1 MSDTPNR
8 SDVRLAN
15 WRIHPNSRW
24 SFQNVREIVPTVE
37 IAAARGETEAS
48 PGSDALAGLELLLPD
63 GSRIGALDHLAQS
76 HGDAFVALKD
86 GRLVAEWHAPH
97 CDPDAPHI
105 VFSISKS
112 VTGLLAGIAAAEG
125 ALDPDAPIAAYV
137 PVPPG
142 GAYSDATVRHLLD
155 MTVSLSFEENYLDRR
170 SDFDR
175 YRRAMLWNPEHEAGR
190 EETLEKVLVSLPK
203 AAHPHGTRFHYASPD
218 TDLLGFVI
226 ERATET
232 RFHTYLANR
241 LWRHLG
247 GRGAANVTVDRV
259 GIARAAGGI
268 SVTARDLAR
277 FGQMM
282 LDGGAAG
289 GRQVVPAGW
298 IEDIRGNGDRQA
310 WVNGNFAGLFGK
322 GRYRSCWYDT
332 RDDHG
337 SLAAIGI
344 HEQWIWIDPVRRVV
358 LVKLSSRPEPSH
370 DPSTMRE
377 KSTLRQIARM
387 I

>member
-1 MSDTPNR
+1 MTDAPSR
-8 SDVRLAN
+8 SAIRLAN
-15 WRIHPNSRW
+15 WRVHPNSRW

-37 IAAARGETEAS
+37 IAPARGETEAS
-48 PGSDALAGLELLLPD
+48 PGTDALAGLELSLPD
-63 GSRIGALDHLAQS
+63 GNRITALDHLAQS

-86 GRLVAEWHAPH
+86 GRLVAEWYAPH

-105 VFSISKS
+105 IFSISKS

-125 ALDPDAPIAAYV
+125 VLDPDAPIATYV

-142 GAYSDATVRHLLD
+142 GAYSDATVRNLLD
-155 MTVSLSFEENYLDRR
+155 MTVSLSFEENYLDRQ

-175 YRRAMLWNPEHEAGR
+175 YRRAMLWNPEHEAGC
-190 EETLEKVLVSLPK
+190 EETLDEVLVSLPK
-203 AAHPHGTRFHYASPD
+203 AAHPHGARFHYASPD
-218 TDLLGFVI
+218 TDLLGLVI
-226 ERATET
+226 ERATGT
-232 RFHTYLANR
+232 RYHAYLADR
-241 LWRHLG
+241 LWRHIG
-247 GRGAANVTVDRV
+247 ARGASNVTVDRA
-259 GIARAAGGI
+259 GTARAAGGI

-282 LDGGAAG
+282 LDGGAVG

-298 IEDIRGNGDRQA
+298 IEDIRSNGDRQA
-310 WVNGNFAGLFGK
+310 WVNGDFAGLFGK

-332 RDDHG
+332 GDAHR
-337 SLAAIGI
+337 SMAAIGI

-370 DPSTMRE
+370 DPSTLRE
-377 KSTLRQIARM
+377 KSMLRQIART

>member
-1 MSDTPNR
+1 MSDAYSR

-15 WRIHPNSRW
+15 WRTHPNSRW

-48 PGSDALAGLELLLPD
+48 PGPGVLASLDLSLPD
-63 GSRIGALDHLAQS
+63 GGRIGALEHLAQS

-86 GRLVAEWHAPH
+86 GKLIAEWTAPH

-105 VFSISKS
+105 IFSISKS

-125 ALDPDAPIAAYV
+125 ALDPDAPIADYV
-137 PVPPG
+137 PVRPG
-142 GAYSDATVRHLLD
+142 GAYGDATVRHLLD
-155 MTVSLSFEENYLDRR
+155 MTVSLSFEENYLDRQ

-175 YRRAMLWNPEHEAGR
+175 YRRAMLWNPEHETGR
-190 EETLEKVLVSLPK
+190 EETLEDVLVSLPK
-203 AAHPHGTRFHYASPD
+203 ATHPHGTRFHYASPD
-218 TDLLGFVI
+218 TDLLGLVI
-226 ERATET
+226 ERATNT
-232 RFHTYLANR
+232 RFHAYLADR

-259 GIARAAGGI
+259 GTARAAGGI

-289 GRQVVPAGW
+289 GRQVVPADW
-298 IEDIRGNGDRQA
+298 IDDIRRNGDRQA
-310 WVNGNFAGLFGK
+310 WVTGDFAGLFGK

-332 RDDHG
+332 GDNHG

-377 KSTLRQIARM
+377 KSMLRQIARL

>member
-190 EETLEKVLVSLPK
+190 EETLEEVLVSLPK

-218 TDLLGFVI
+218 TDLLGLVI

-232 RFHTYLANR
+232 RFHTYLADR

-289 GRQVVPAGW
+289 ERQVVPAGW

-332 RDDHG
+332 GDDHG

-344 HEQWIWIDPVRRVV
+344 HEQWIWIDPVRRVI

-377 KSTLRQIARM
+377 KSTLRQI
-387 I
+387 

>member
-1 MSDTPNR
+1 MSDTFPR
-8 SDVRLAN
+8 SEINLAN
-15 WRIHPNSRW
+15 WRTHPSTRW

-37 IAAARGETEAS
+37 IATARTETEAS
-48 PGSDALAGLELLLPD
+48 PGSGALPDLELTLPD
-63 GSRIGALDHLAQS
+63 GRRTTALDHLAQS

-86 GRLVAEWHAPH
+86 GRLVAEWYAAH

-105 VFSISKS
+105 IFSISKS

-125 ALDPDAPIAAYV
+125 ALDPDAPITAYV
-137 PVPPG
+137 DVPPG
-142 GAYSDATVRHLLD
+142 GAYADATVRHLLD
-155 MTVSLSFEENYLDRR
+155 MTVSLSFEENYLDRH

-190 EETLEKVLVSLPK
+190 EETLEQVLVSLPK
-203 AAHPHGTRFHYASPD
+203 AGHPHGTRFHYASPN
-218 TDLLGFVI
+218 TDLLGLVI
-226 ERATET
+226 ERATGA
-232 RFHTYLANR
+232 RFHAYLADR

-247 GRGAANVTVDRV
+247 GRGAANATVDRA
-259 GIARAAGGI
+259 GTARAAGGI

-282 LDGGAAG
+282 LDGGMAG
-289 GRQVVPAGW
+289 GRQVVPTAW
-298 IEDIRGNGDRQA
+298 IEDIRHNGDRQA
-310 WVNGNFAGLFGK
+310 WVNGDFAGLFGK

-332 RDDHG
+332 GDNHG

-377 KSTLRQIARM
+377 KTMLRQIARL

>member
-1 MSDTPNR
+1 MSDTLSR
-8 SDVRLAN
+8 GDVRLSN
-15 WRIHPNSRW
+15 WRTAPRSRW
-24 SFQNVREIVPTVE
+24 SFQNVREIVPTAE
-37 IAAARGETEAS
+37 IAAARGETAAS
-48 PGSDALAGLELLLPD
+48 SGPGALAAMQLSLPD
-63 GSRIGALDHLAQS
+63 GNRIAALDHLAQS

-97 CDPDAPHI
+97 SDPEAPHLI
-105 VFSISKS
+105 FSISKS

-125 ALDPDAPIAAYV
+125 ALDPDAPITTYV

-142 GAYSDATVRHLLD
+142 GAYADASVRHLLD
-155 MTVSLSFEENYLDRR
+155 MTVSLAFEENYLDRQ

-175 YRRAMLWNPEHEAGR
+175 YRRAMLWNPEHDAGR
-190 EETLEKVLVSLPK
+190 EETLEEVLVSLPK
-203 AAHPHGTRFHYASPD
+203 AAHPHGTRFLYASPD
-218 TDLLGFVI
+218 TDLLGLVI
-226 ERATET
+226 ERATGT
-232 RFHTYLANR
+232 RFHAYLADR
-241 LWRHLG
+241 MWRHLG
-247 GRGAANVTVDRV
+247 GRGAASVTVDRV
-259 GIARAAGGI
+259 GTARAAGGI

-289 GRQVVPAGW
+289 GRQVVPAQW
-298 IEDIRGNGDRQA
+298 IADIRANGDRKA
-310 WVNGNFAGLFGK
+310 WADGDFAGLFRR

-332 RDDHG
+332 GDDHG

-344 HEQWIWIDPVRRVV
+344 HEQWIWIDPVLHVV

-370 DPSTMRE
+370 EPSTLRE
-377 KSTLRQIARM
+377 KSMLRQIARL

>member
-1 MSDTPNR
+1 MSDTISR
-8 SDVRLAN
+8 SDVRLSN
-15 WRIHPNSRW
+15 WRTHPNSRW

-37 IAAARGETEAS
+37 IAVAQGETEAS
-48 PGSDALAGLELLLPD
+48 PGADALAALDLTLPD
-63 GSRIGALDHLAQS
+63 GSKVTALDHLIQS

-86 GRLVAEWHAPH
+86 GRLVAEWTAPH
-97 CDPDAPHI
+97 CDPASPHI
-105 VFSISKS
+105 IFSISKS

-125 ALDPDAPIAAYV
+125 ALDPDAPVTAYV

-142 GAYSDATVRHLLD
+142 GAYADATVRHLLD
-155 MTVSLSFEENYLDRR
+155 MTVSLSFEENYLDRQ

-175 YRRAMLWNPEHEAGR
+175 YRRAMLWNPEHEGGR
-190 EETLEKVLVSLPK
+190 EETLEAVLVSLPK
-203 AAHPHGTRFHYASPD
+203 AAHAHGLRFHYASPD
-218 TDLLGFVI
+218 TDMLGLVI
-226 ERATET
+226 ERATGT
-232 RFHTYLANR
+232 RFHAYLADR
-241 LWRHLG
+241 LWRHIG
-247 GRGAANVTVDRV
+247 SRGAANVTVDRA
-259 GIARAAGGI
+259 GTARAAGGL
-268 SVTARDLAR
+268 SVTVRDLAR

-282 LDGGAAG
+282 LDGGTAG
-289 GRQVVPAGW
+289 GRQVVPERW
-298 IEDIRGNGDRQA
+298 IDDIRRNGDRQA
-310 WVNGNFAGLFGK
+310 WLTGDFAGLFGR

-332 RDDHG
+332 GDDHG

-377 KSTLRQIARM
+377 KSMLRQIARR

>member
-190 EETLEKVLVSLPK
+190 EETLEEVLVSLPK

-218 TDLLGFVI
+218 TDLLGLVI

-232 RFHTYLANR
+232 RFHTYLADR

-289 GRQVVPAGW
+289 ERQVVPAGW

-332 RDDHG
+332 GDDHG

-344 HEQWIWIDPVRRVV
+344 HEQWIWIDPVRRVI